1 MIPQG
6 PWVLAAA
13 LTLAAP
19 AALAAQSAAA
29 AAAAAPGEP
38 TPPRASSRALWLRPV
53 ASLVVPGTGQLLGGR
68 SRGAVYLVSEALLIM
83 RALTLNSEGR
93 RDQERY
99 RELATV
105 VARAPFDPVLQDT
118 VFEYY
123 EQMGRWVESG
133 PYDMDPGPLL
143 LPPEDE
149 HSYNGQIWALARTTF
164 FPDPT
169 SAPPVDSPEY
179 QRALAFYADRAV
191 GPNYRWSWRNAGLEQ
206 DLYRQTIRASDEA
219 FRGATT
225 TLGILL
231 VNHLLAAVDAFITE
245 RLTGASR
252 EVGLRTA
259 VWTAGRG
266 GRSGFA
272 AVISIGLGL

>member
-1 MIPQG
+1 MTRQG
-6 PWVLAAA
+6 PWLLALALAA
-13 LTLAAP
+13 AAP
-19 AALAAQSAAA
+19 AALSAQA
-29 AAAAAPGEP
+29 G
-38 TPPRASSRALWLRPV
+38 SRAVWVRPI
-53 ASLVVPGTGQLLGGR
+53 ASLVVPGTGQLLGGH
-68 SRGAVYLVSEALLIM
+68 SRGAVYLVAEALLIT

-133 PYDMDPGPLL
+133 PYDTDPGPLL
-143 LPPEDE
+143 VPPDDD

-164 FPDPT
+164 FPDPA
-169 SAPPVDSPEY
+169 SAPPTDSPEY
-179 QRALAFYADRAV
+179 QRALAFYADRAI
-191 GPNYRWSWRNAGLEQ
+191 GPNFRWSWRNAGLEQ
-206 DLYRQTIRASDEA
+206 DLYRQTINASDEA

-231 VNHLLAAVDAFITE
+231 VNHLLSAVDAFITE
-245 RLTGASR
+245 RLRGTGR
-252 EVGLRTA
+252 PVGLRTGLRT
-259 VWTAGRG
+259 VGRA
-266 GRSGFA
+266 RRTGFSA
-272 AVISIGLGL
+272 AVSIGL